1 MREKLSPEKSIWG
14 WKLLI
19 IAIILAFLFMWVF
32 YLALNNEPDYMPS
45 HKQKQMQ
52 MQHQMQSDAAKDDA
66 MPMDM
71 KDMPMHHQHTES
83 SSDSH

>member
-19 IAIILAFLFMWVF
+19 VAIILAFLFMVIF

-52 MQHQMQSDAAKDDA
+52 MQHQMQSDSAKDDHSQ
-66 MPMDM
+66 MDM
-71 KDMPMHHQHTES
+71 KDMQMDEHTQPS
-83 SSDSH
+83 SH

>member
-19 IAIILAFLFMWVF
+19 VAIILAFLFMVVF

-52 MQHQMQSDAAKDDA
+52 MQHQMQSDSAKDDA
-66 MPMDM
+66 MHMDM
-71 KDMPMHHQHTES
+71 KDMPMDQHNQS
-83 SSDSH
+83 SSQ

>member
-32 YLALNNEPDYMPS
+32 YLAMNNEPDYMPMN
-45 HKQKQMQ
+45 QKKAAAQAEMS
-52 MQHQMQSDAAKDDA
+52 QSS
-66 MPMDM
+66 MTTETGNTET
-71 KDMPMHHQHTES
+71 HQHHE
-83 SSDSH
+83 

>member
-32 YLALNNEPDYMPS
+32 YLSLI
-45 HKQKQMQ
+45 HI
-52 MQHQMQSDAAKDDA
+52 
-66 MPMDM
+66 
-71 KDMPMHHQHTES
+71 
-83 SSDSH
+83 